1 VDTPEHTRSN
11 IMPDRQYTSFC
22 GMGPAVQKTIE
33 IPWEATKGAGQ
44 YAVDGTMSGLTSA
57 GESMSV
63 VPGADK
69 VFDTTKGSITFCTEN
84 VSKSYTYTVDKT
96 MEVSKPLVDQTETM
110 TAMVVDQ
117 TMAGTKVVSEGVTKG
132 YDQAMDASGK
142 ALAPVGDGMA
152 MIPGGDKL
160 VEGTKGA
167 TTFVTDGTKT
177 ATGAVMDSSK
187 ASTAFVTD
195 GLKAGMD
202 QGMQG
207 VNTAA
212 SSAYDMTGKGLSQV
226 GDGVAMIPGGDKVVE
241 GTKAGLVDPVNKFA
255 VDPMVEM
262 TKTSQASLL
271 DVASNS
277 VSEITSTV
285 TTAGGAVGFQSLM
298 GGLFGA
304 NVDKSDAGLE
314 AMFKTM
320 DADGS
325 GKVSE
330 EEMKAAITKVYGE
343 ALPEDTLKTMMD
355 SADTNKD
362 GEVDLDEFKTIM
374 RAGPDSK

>member
-1 VDTPEHTRSN
+1 
-11 IMPDRQYTSFC
+11 MPDRQYTSFC
-22 GMGPAVQKTIE
+22 GTGPAVQKFIE

-142 ALAPVGDGMA
+142 ALTPVGDGMA

-167 TTFVTDGTKT
+167 T
-177 ATGAVMDSSK
+177 
-187 ASTAFVTD
+187 AFVTD
-195 GLKAGMD
+195 GLKAGVD
-202 QGMQG
+202 QSMQG

-241 GTKAGLVDPVNKFA
+241 GTKAGLVDPMNKFA

-262 TKTSQASLL
+262 SKTSQASLQ

-285 TTAGGAVGFQSLM
+285 TSAGGAVGFQSLM

-304 NVDKSDAGLE
+304 NIDKSDAGLE